1 MKRFIKFADG
11 LLIVSFCL
19 ILFSIFSGT
28 NQHTNVVNGGILDI
42 GNISEGSAVPM
53 NGTWEFYW
61 ERQVA
66 PNGKI
71 VNTENRQLVHV
82 PSNWT
87 GYRDAENKPYPV
99 EGYAVY
105 RVVVKAQKGQYL
117 AVKMPQICS
126 SYRLWID
133 GKIRFESGKTGRNDG
148 EARPRWSTQMV
159 SFQVQRENT
168 EILVEVSNFDY
179 FRAGLTNAVTVG
191 TQPQIKQ
198 LSDDSLFL
206 DTFLFSSLFVMAVF
220 FALLYIVRSHNKSHI
235 FLALFAAM
243 IALRPLLYGECY
255 FNKLFPNINFEL
267 NTKMYL
273 VNFLMIQCF
282 CLFFH
287 YQYEELSSKKFMRV
301 NAWLLFAVIMVGL
314 LLPAKYMAY
323 SVFMLEAMI
332 PVAVFR
338 CVLTLIRAFR
348 KKCEGAEV
356 NLISVLFLFFLSLV
370 DVLKNNGLIE
380 INLYYTPIAMLVV
393 TFIQVFLQVGKFR
406 ESDRLNEKL
415 AHEVE
420 IQNLKLEYEMRQRSL
435 TEKLNSG
442 LKAMVSTLETEDLLI
457 SIMDNLYRIIE
468 FESAVMV
475 LCVNDHLNY
484 IVTKLTNGPVTCRKY
499 FGKINLKDQRRMYG
513 EDAYEKV
520 RMRRLYSMD
529 GIKKNLIV
537 KPLYYNG
544 KLFCIIKMIVSKSRE
559 MISHDLELIDLY
571 TEQSILA
578 LQNAKSYE
586 KIKELALYD
595 DLTGIYNRRQLMKL
609 GIMEYISAKESGGG
623 YYAMMLDIDLFKNIN
638 DTYGHLFG
646 DRIIKSIAD
655 ICKRCMPVN
664 SVVGRYGGEEFLVF
678 LKDLEEDAVQ
688 SLAERLKN
696 KIQSSRYSHEDY
708 DQITVTVSIG
718 VAKGGREQTNL
729 YDLINNADKALYQ
742 AKSAGRNCVRWY
754 EQK

>member
-19 ILFSIFSGT
+19 ILFSVFSGT
-28 NQHTNVVNGGILDI
+28 NQHKNVVNGGILDI
-42 GNISEGSAVPM
+42 GNTSRESAVPM

-61 ERQVA
+61 GRQVS
-66 PNGKI
+66 PNGEI
-71 VNTENRQLVHV
+71 TNTDNRQLVQV

-105 RVVVKAQKGQYL
+105 RVMVKAQKGQYL
-117 AVKMPQICS
+117 AVKMPQIGS

-133 GKIRFESGKTGRNDG
+133 GKIRFESGKTGRNAG
-148 EARPRWSTQMV
+148 EAEPRWSTQMV

-191 TQPQIKQ
+191 TQQQIKQ

-220 FALLYIVRSHNKSHI
+220 FVLLYIVRSHNKSHI
-235 FLALFAAM
+235 SLALFAAT
-243 IALRPLLYGECY
+243 IAWRPLLYGECY

-267 NTKMYL
+267 NTKIYL

-287 YQYEELSSKKFMRV
+287 YQYEELSSKKFIHV
-301 NAWLLFAVIMVGL
+301 NAWLLFVIIMVGI
-314 LLPAKYMAY
+314 LLPARYMAY
-323 SVFMLEAMI
+323 PVIMLEVMI

-338 CVLTLIRAFR
+338 CILTLIRAFR
-348 KKCEGAEV
+348 KKCEDAEV
-356 NLISVLFLFFLSLV
+356 NLISVLLLFFLSLV
-370 DVLKNNGLIE
+370 DVLKNNGMIE

-393 TFIQVFLQVGKFR
+393 VFIQVFLQVGKFR

-420 IQNLKLEYEMRQRSL
+420 IQNLKLEYEMRQRSV

-457 SIMDNLYRIIE
+457 SIMDNLYQIIE

-484 IVTKLTNGPVTCRKY
+484 IVTKLKNGPVTCRKY
-499 FGKINLKDQRRMYG
+499 FGKINLKDQKEPSGRR
-513 EDAYEKV
+513 ESEKV
-520 RMRRLYSMD
+520 QMRSLYIH
-529 GIKKNLIV
+529 GATGKNLIV
-537 KPLYYNG
+537 KPLCYNEN
-544 KLFCIIKMIVSKSRE
+544 LFCIIKMIVSKSKE
-559 MISHDLELIDLY
+559 VGSNDLELIDLY

-595 DLTGIYNRRQLMKL
+595 ELTGIYNRRQLMKL
-609 GIMEYISAKESGGG
+609 GMMEYISAKESGCG
-623 YYAMMLDIDLFKNIN
+623 YFSMMLDIDLFKNIN
-638 DTYGHLFG
+638 DTFGHLFG
-646 DRIIKSIAD
+646 DKIIKSIAD

-664 SVVGRYGGEEFLVF
+664 SVVGRYGGEEFLIF
-678 LKDLEEDAVQ
+678 LKDLEENAVQ
-688 SLAERLKN
+688 ALAEKLGREV
-696 KIQSSRYSHEDY
+696 QTSCYSQGDH

-718 VAKGGREQTNL
+718 IAESQGGQVNL

-742 AKSAGRNCVRWY
+742 AKSAGRNCVRWFG
-754 EQK
+754 QK

>member
-19 ILFSIFSGT
+19 ILFSVFSGT
-28 NQHTNVVNGGILDI
+28 NQHKNVVNGGILDI
-42 GNISEGSAVPM
+42 RNISRESAVPM

-61 ERQVA
+61 GRQVSS
-66 PNGKI
+66 NGEI
-71 VNTENRQLVHV
+71 TNTDNRQLVQV

-105 RVVVKAQKGQYL
+105 RVMVKAQKGQYL
-117 AVKMPQICS
+117 AVKMPQIGS

-133 GKIRFESGKTGRNDG
+133 GKIRFESGKTGRNAG
-148 EARPRWSTQMV
+148 EAEPRWSTQMV
-159 SFQVQRENT
+159 SFEVQRENT

-191 TQPQIKQ
+191 TQQQIKQ

-220 FALLYIVRSHNKSHI
+220 FVLLYIVRSHNKSHI
-235 FLALFAAM
+235 SLALFAAT
-243 IALRPLLYGECY
+243 IAWRPLLYGECY

-267 NTKMYL
+267 NTKIYL

-287 YQYEELSSKKFMRV
+287 YQYEELSSKKFIHV
-301 NAWLLFAVIMVGL
+301 NAWLLFVIIMVGI
-314 LLPAKYMAY
+314 LLPARYMAY
-323 SVFMLEAMI
+323 PVIMLEVMI

-338 CVLTLIRAFR
+338 CILTLIRAFR
-348 KKCEGAEV
+348 KKCEDAEV
-356 NLISVLFLFFLSLV
+356 NLISVLLLFFLSLV
-370 DVLKNNGLIE
+370 DVLKNNGMIE

-393 TFIQVFLQVGKFR
+393 VFIQVFLQVGKFR

-420 IQNLKLEYEMRQRSL
+420 IQNLKLEYEMRQRSV

-457 SIMDNLYRIIE
+457 SIMDNLYQIIE

-484 IVTKLTNGPVTCRKY
+484 IVTKLKNGPVTCRKY
-499 FGKINLKDQRRMYG
+499 FGKINLKNQKEPSGRR
-513 EDAYEKV
+513 ESEKV
-520 RMRRLYSMD
+520 QMRSLYIH
-529 GIKKNLIV
+529 GATGKNLIV
-537 KPLYYNG
+537 KPLCYNES
-544 KLFCIIKMIVSKSRE
+544 LFCIIKMIVSKSKE
-559 MISHDLELIDLY
+559 VGSNDLELIDLY

-595 DLTGIYNRRQLMKL
+595 ELTGIYNRRQLMKL
-609 GIMEYISAKESGGG
+609 GMMEYISAKESGCG
-623 YYAMMLDIDLFKNIN
+623 YFSMMLDIDLFKNIN
-638 DTYGHLFG
+638 DTFGHLFG
-646 DRIIKSIAD
+646 DKIIKSIAD

-664 SVVGRYGGEEFLVF
+664 SVVGRYGGEEFLIF
-678 LKDLEEDAVQ
+678 LKDLEENAVQ
-688 SLAERLKN
+688 ALAGKLGKEV
-696 KIQSSRYSHEDY
+696 QTSCYSQGDH

-718 VAKGGREQTNL
+718 IAESQGEQVNL

-742 AKSAGRNCVRWY
+742 AKSAGRNCVRWFG
-754 EQK
+754 QK